1 MKNTFYFYHGGFTGP
16 SLEILYKKSN
26 FEVSIRTQNKILTY
40 YVKSPEKNKWDK
52 FFLFL
57 DKINIWEWKKE
68 YIDHNI
74 LDGTQWEINFS
85 NSLKKIKSYGS
96 NKFPNKK
103 IFKNLLMEIEIL
115 FDIKELKKLK

>member
-1 MKNTFYFYHGGFTGP
+1 M
-16 SLEILYKKSN
+16 
-26 FEVSIRTQNKILTY
+26 
-40 YVKSPEKNKWDK
+40 EKNKWDK

-68 YIDHNI
+68 YVDHNI

-103 IFKNLLMEIEIL
+103 IFNNLLMEIEIL